1 MNFKKYLKDLKSK
14 IEAVESSPQF
24 KSQSEFFDPIVPKN
38 IDEMEAEIAGEEG
51 MAGFAL
57 AKPIKDFYRA
67 ADGFKFAWQYKGHA
81 DKTRVTTGLATIST
95 LYEIYDPDE
104 EMGQPHAQLY
114 EKYRL
119 FDWTG
124 KDEQVYMKFER
135 GGNDPA
141 LFYFTRKTKGYHPL
155 SLDFTTYM
163 ELLAEVRGLY
173 PWQKFFV
180 ADPRVRVNEQRAE
193 RFLSDLRLLFPDAD
207 ASRFGG

>member
-1 MNFKKYLKDLKSK
+1 MDFKKYLKDLKAK
-14 IEAVESSPQF
+14 IEAIEASPQF
-24 KSQSEFFDPIVPKN
+24 KSQSEFFDPIAAKN
-38 IDEMEAEIAGEEG
+38 IAQMESEIAGEEG

-57 AKPIKDFYRA
+57 AKPVRDFYRL

-95 LYEIYDPDE
+95 LYEIFDPDE
-104 EMGQPHAQLY
+104 EMGQSHAQLY

-124 KDEQVYMKFER
+124 KNEQVYMKFTR
-135 GGNDPA
+135 GSNEPA
-141 LFYFTRKTKGYHPL
+141 LFYFTKETKKYYPL
-155 SLDFTTYM
+155 SLDFTAYM
-163 ELLAEVRGLY
+163 SLLGEVRGLY

-180 ADPRVRVNEQRAE
+180 ADRKVRIDEKRAE
-193 RFLSDLRLLFPDAD
+193 RFVSDLRLLFPDAD